1 MKKHSI
7 NHTLNRNVLLHSA
20 ILSTLCIVTYY
31 SGLYFAI
38 VINSSIPEI
47 SGLWAVISAII
58 VFEESYKKIITASKN
73 YIIASLL
80 GVIVSVVLLSL
91 LGVVFW
97 SWFLCCI
104 LIVILAHIIKMAH
117 NIKIALLNCTLVYV
131 VHTIGKTTPIW
142 LIGSQRGI
150 ECVIGVIIA
159 IIMNRLNDCIN
170 KTE

>member
-1 MKKHSI
+1 MKRHS
-7 NHTLNRNVLLHSA
+7 LNRNVLVLSVT
-20 ILSTLCIVTYY
+20 LSTLCIVTYY

-38 VINSSIPEI
+38 AINSPMPEI

-58 VFEESYKKIITASKN
+58 VFEGSYKKTITASKN

-80 GVIVSVVLLSL
+80 GGVVSVVLLSL
-91 LGVVFW
+91 IGVVFW

-104 LIVILAHIIKMAH
+104 LIILLAHMMNMIH
-117 NIKIALLNCTLVYV
+117 NIKIALLTCTLVYV
-131 VHTIGKTTPIW
+131 VQTIGKTIPVW

-150 ECVIGVIIA
+150 ECVIGVVIA
-159 IIMNRLNDCIN
+159 IIMNKLKHCIN